1 MKELLLDLLSKT
13 EIYVSS
19 EQIDKLVGYVNL
31 LSKWNRAYNLTSVRE
46 PREMISRHIMDS
58 LIINSYLRGTTFADV
73 GSGPGLPGI
82 PLAIISES
90 KKFTLI
96 DSRVKRSVFQR
107 QAVMELNLRNVE
119 IINSRVEEIRNR
131 SFDGIISRAF
141 ASLTDFSGLCSNIT
155 GDQTL
160 FYAMKGHLKPE
171 EIQGIGDRI
180 ISANSLTVPG
190 NEAER
195 HLVIFKP

>member
-13 EIYVSS
+13 EISVSS
-19 EQIDKLVGYVNL
+19 QQTDKLLAYVNL
-31 LSKWNRAYNLTSVRE
+31 LNKWNRAYNLTSVRD

-58 LIINSYLRGTTFADV
+58 LIINSYLKGTNFADV

-90 KKFTLI
+90 RKFTLI

-107 QAVMELNLRNVE
+107 QAVMELKLPNVE
-119 IINSRVEEIRNR
+119 IINSRVEEIKNR
-131 SFDGIISRAF
+131 YFDGIISRAF
-141 ASLTDFSGLCSNIT
+141 ASLTDFSKLCSNIA

-171 EIQGIGDRI
+171 EIQSIGDRI
-180 ISANSLTVPG
+180 ISADSLSVPG
-190 NEAER
+190 NDAER
-195 HLVIFKP
+195 HLVIFRP